1 MKNNEQYKKIV
12 SFFSSLILL
21 AALAADFM
29 YIWYEYYSD
38 AIVLPFYRRGNWV
51 VILIYV
57 ILTMIFFKA
66 YGGLT
71 MGYLKRTDML
81 YSQAIS
87 MVAVNIITYFQ
98 ISAIGRDF
106 MKVFPMFIMTATDLI
121 IIALWI
127 AANNKIYLK
136 LYPPR
141 KLIII
146 YGSRNAETL
155 TNKMSRREDKYM
167 ICESINIHEDMDK
180 IKSEIL

>member
-1 MKNNEQYKKIV
+1 MNSIKNSI
-12 SFFSSLILL
+12 ILFKFDFTCRFGG
-21 AALAADFM
+21 DFM

-98 ISAIGRDF
+98 ISSYRT
-106 MKVFPMFIMTATDLI
+106 V
-121 IIALWI
+121 
-127 AANNKIYLK
+127 
-136 LYPPR
+136 
-141 KLIII
+141 
-146 YGSRNAETL
+146 TL
-155 TNKMSRREDKYM
+155 
-167 ICESINIHEDMDK
+167 
-180 IKSEIL
+180 

>member
-98 ISAIGRDF
+98 ISAI
-106 MKVFPMFIMTATDLI
+106 
-121 IIALWI
+121 
-127 AANNKIYLK
+127 
-136 LYPPR
+136 
-141 KLIII
+141 
-146 YGSRNAETL
+146 
-155 TNKMSRREDKYM
+155 
-167 ICESINIHEDMDK
+167 
-180 IKSEIL
+180 